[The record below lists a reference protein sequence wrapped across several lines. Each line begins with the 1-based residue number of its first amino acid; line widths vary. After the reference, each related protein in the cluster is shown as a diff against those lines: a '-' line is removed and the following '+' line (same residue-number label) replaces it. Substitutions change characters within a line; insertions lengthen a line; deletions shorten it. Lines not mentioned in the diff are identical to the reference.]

1 MQRTRRYAVVAG
13 NSSKAGLFAY
23 RSTAVSSPGES
34 LVRIHALGQFIATID
49 NLPLCNGRKGKHRPL
64 LLLKALISLGGREVA
79 ASRLWECLWPDS
91 EGDLGARNLAI
102 TVHRL
107 RRMLGCH
114 DAVLQHDGKLTL
126 NDRVCWVDAWAFER
140 LVNEGLR
147 GLEQSESGPDPKS
160 MLRAALALYDG
171 QFLAREADEAWMLA
185 PRLRLEVK
193 FEQLVAGLSSALERE
208 GRLGGAIDVCLSA
221 LEREPFNEC
230 LHRRLIDCYV
240 KMGEFSSAARAFLR
254 CRKVLVD
261 GLGVEPSEQTQRLF
275 LDALRMRR
283 SARGKPV
290 QNSVEGSLEKPAVRE
305 AAAVNRD

>member
-1 MQRTRRYAVVAG
+1 
-13 NSSKAGLFAY
+13 
-23 RSTAVSSPGES
+23 
-34 LVRIHALGQFIATID
+34 
-49 NLPLCNGRKGKHRPL
+49 
-64 LLLKALISLGGREVA
+64 
-79 ASRLWECLWPDS
+79 LWPDA

-114 DAVLQHDGKLTL
+114 DSVLLHDGKLTL
-126 NDRVCWVDAWAFER
+126 NDRVCWVDVWAFER

-147 GLEQSESGPDPKS
+147 GLEEGESEPDPES
-160 MLRAALALYDG
+160 LLRAALALYG
-171 QFLAREADEAWMLA
+171 GPFLGRETDEAWMLA
-185 PRLRLEVK
+185 PRLRLQVK
-193 FEQLVAGLSSALERE
+193 FERLIAGLSSALERE
-208 GRLGGAIDVCLSA
+208 GRIAEAIDVCLSA

-240 KMGEFSSAARAFLR
+240 KTGEFSSAARAFVR
-254 CRKVLVD
+254 CRKVLVE

-290 QNSVEGSLEKPAVRE
+290 QITLAEAQLNKSAIREPA
-305 AAAVNRD
+305 ALNR